1 MVKFVSFPSDT
12 YGTIFN
18 PGDGGRIWLQVDNST
33 GTPVASFGGT
43 GGYGTDRAT
52 GTTTLVPGVWYH
64 LVGTYSTSE
73 DFFKIYLN
81 GTLEDT
87 EDTNQYFY
95 LYSSNY
101 WYFGR
106 NYYSSSG
113 GCSSYC
119 YLGGADVDNIQLWEK
134 VLSNGDVKSI
144 YQEPLT
150 GKVLYATQHFG
161 GSDDKTDS
169 EGKLDDL
176 FVITKVYDGSSSGAS
191 VNPYIGLR
199 YGDWS
204 KPVVATAI

>member
-1 MVKFVSFPSDT
+1 M
-12 YGTIFN
+12 
-18 PGDGGRIWLQVDNST
+18 
-33 GTPVASFGGT
+33 
-43 GGYGTDRAT
+43 
-52 GTTTLVPGVWYH
+52 
-64 LVGTYSTSE
+64 
-73 DFFKIYLN
+73 
-81 GTLEDT
+81 
-87 EDTNQYFY
+87 
-95 LYSSNY
+95 
-101 WYFGR
+101 YFGR
-106 NYYSSSG
+106 NYYRGSG
-113 GCSSYC
+113 RCSSNC

-199 YGDWS
+199 YGDWA
-204 KPVVATAI
+204 KPVVATAISDNKLEANVLDFRIYNRNKDKQYYSLTSAVSSASSGNTIEVWPGKYKENVAVNTRVNILGSGTSRTIIDGR